1 MLSRPRRSA
10 VKKSGT
16 VLIVVAALGL
26 AACGRSSNTPTGGTS
41 SAPAGSTSASA
52 ATSTAA
58 AGKGDFGTLKGICG
72 PGNAKGATAKGVTD
86 TTIRIGTTGD
96 PGAAAAPGLEQEFFD
111 TADAFSKWCNAAGG
125 INGRKIEV
133 DKWDAKLF
141 NVGQAFTNACQKDFM
156 VVGNGNAFDDAGVK
170 PREACKQ
177 GDIFAYTVG
186 PATATSKYQVSV
198 VPSNPM
204 QYPYGPLR
212 LLTEA
217 YPAAKTG
224 GVGIGSSTLAS
235 LIPQGKRIQESL
247 QQNNIKVTALQQ
259 QPVAVDNYRPYMEQF
274 KNAGTVGYDQI
285 NGQDITTIYQAA
297 KNIGWNPA
305 FVLYSVQYY
314 LDANVQAAKALGT
327 FPNTYIGFS
336 HLAFEM
342 DNSKY
347 PVLGQIKSILNA
359 SISKP
364 RFTDFTASSM
374 SAWALFAK
382 EATACGSNLT
392 MECVIGKASAE
403 KNWDAG
409 GLYAPASLDPVHPQ
423 VNKCWLLIN
432 LTTSGWQYDQKV
444 TDPTDGPFNCDPKN
458 VTAVKSYQTS

>member
-1 MLSRPRRSA
+1 

>member
-1 MLSRPRRSA
+1 
-10 VKKSGT
+10 V
-16 VLIVVAALGL
+16 
-26 AACGRSSNTPTGGTS
+26 
-41 SAPAGSTSASA
+41 
-52 ATSTAA
+52 

-72 PGNAKGATAKGVTD
+72 PGDAKGATAKGVTD
-86 TTIRIGTTGD
+86 TSIRIGVTAD

-125 INGRKIEV
+125 ISGRKIIV

-141 NVGQAFTNACQKDFM
+141 NVGQAFTDACQKDFM

-170 PREACKQ
+170 PREACKL
-177 GDIFAYTVG
+177 GDIYSYTVG

-198 VPSNPM
+198 VPSNPN

-217 YPAAKTG
+217 YPASKTG
-224 GVGIGSSTLAS
+224 GVGIGSSVLAS
-235 LIPQGKRIQESL
+235 LVPQGRRIQESL
-247 QQNNIKVTALQQ
+247 QQNHIKVTALQQ

-274 KNAGTVGYDQI
+274 KGGGSVGYDQI
-285 NGQDITTIYQAA
+285 NGQDISTIVQAM
-297 KNIGWNPA
+297 KNVGWNPQFA
-305 FVLYSVQYY
+305 LYSVQYY
-314 LDANVQAAKALGT
+314 LDANVQAAKSLGS
-327 FPNTYIGFS
+327 FPPTYVGFS

-347 PVLGQIKSILNA
+347 PVLGQIKSILNDA
-359 SISKP
+359 VSKP

-403 KNWDAG
+403 TNWDAG

-444 TDPTDGPFNCDPKN
+444 TNPTEGPYNCDPKN